1 MGQDEGLFLKCNL
14 MTLQAR
20 WALFHLSLPPPVT
33 ERTAG
38 REAGLSPIPSMTG
51 V

>member
-20 WALFHLSLPPPVT
+20 WALFHLSLPPVT

-38 REAGLSPIPSMTG
+38 REAGLSPIPSSTC